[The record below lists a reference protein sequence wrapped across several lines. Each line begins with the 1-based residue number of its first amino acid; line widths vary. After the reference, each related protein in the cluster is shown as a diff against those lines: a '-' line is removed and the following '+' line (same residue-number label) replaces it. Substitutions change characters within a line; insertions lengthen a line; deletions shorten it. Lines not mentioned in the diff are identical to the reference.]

1 MEQAL
6 PNNMVLFGYQI
17 SPIIMTG
24 LRIVLIV
31 VAGRIILTLIQKL
44 ICTFRA
50 HLIFYAGQLRDG
62 SSLPFTLTCSGIQA
76 HSYLGI
82 VVKSLEVHD
91 KS

>member
-6 PNNMVLFGYQI
+6 SDNMVLFGYQI

-31 VAGRIILTLIQKL
+31 VAGWIILILIQKL
-44 ICTFRA
+44 MIA
-50 HLIFYAGQLRDG
+50 
-62 SSLPFTLTCSGIQA
+62 
-76 HSYLGI
+76 
-82 VVKSLEVHD
+82 VKSLEVRD